1 MADAGDEE
9 KLLHSVAL
17 QNAHSILLARQ
28 RAEQE
33 LLRTTEALEQ
43 KTRELARAL
52 ELAHRSLEERDRAR
66 AEAEEARVAAQAANV
81 AKSGFL
87 NMISHELRTP
97 LGAIGGYADLIDAEI
112 RGPLNDGQREF
123 ISRIRHNQK
132 HLLGLVNQLL
142 DIAKIEAG
150 RVDVTLSPMAVQA
163 VIDSVRLMIEPQAL
177 SRKLRLEIESPDPTL
192 VLFADRERVEQI
204 VLNLLS
210 NAVKFTADGG
220 TIGVETNA
228 EPDRVSICVQDT
240 GIGIAPDKLE
250 AVFEPFV
257 QAPSTLTDRPRGTGL
272 GLAISRQLARAM
284 GGDLSLASELG
295 KGSTFTLSLPRSE
308 TKSV

>member
-9 KLLHSVAL
+9 KLLQSVAL

-33 LLRTTEALEQ
+33 LIRTTAALEL
-43 KTRELARAL
+43 KTRELAKAL
-52 ELAHRSLEERDRAR
+52 DLAHRSLEERDRAR
-66 AEAEEARVAAQAANV
+66 AEADEARVAAQAANV

-112 RGPLNDGQREF
+112 RGPLNEGQREF

-142 DIAKIEAG
+142 DIAKIESG
-150 RVDVTLSPMAVQA
+150 RVDLSLSPMAVQA
-163 VIDSVRLMIEPQAL
+163 VIDSVRLMIEPQAQ
-177 SRKLRLEIESPDPTL
+177 SRKMRLEIESPDPTL

-210 NAVKFTADGG
+210 NAVKFTAEGG
-220 TIGVETNA
+220 SIMVTTHVDAT
-228 EPDRVSICVQDT
+228 RVSICVEDT
-240 GIGIAPDKLE
+240 GIGITPDKLE

-257 QAPSTLTDRPRGTGL
+257 QAPSSLTDRPRGTGL

-284 GGDLSLASELG
+284 GGDLSVGSVLG

-308 TKSV
+308 GKSA

>member
-1 MADAGDEE
+1 MADASDEE

-33 LLRTTEALEQ
+33 LIRTTAALEL
-43 KTRELARAL
+43 KTIELAKAL
-52 ELAHRSLEERDRAR
+52 ELAQRSLDERDRAR
-66 AEAEEARVAAQAANV
+66 AEAEEARIAAQTANV

-87 NMISHELRTP
+87 SMISHELRTP

-112 RGPLNDGQREF
+112 RGPLNEGQREF

-150 RVDVTLSPMAVQA
+150 RVDLTLSPMAVQA
-163 VIDSVRLMIEPQAL
+163 VIDSVRLMIEPQAQ
-177 SRKLRLEIESPDPTL
+177 SRKLRLEIEAPDPTL

-210 NAVKFTADGG
+210 NAVKFTADDG
-220 TIGVETNA
+220 TIRVETN
-228 EPDRVSICVQDT
+228 EETDRVNICVRDT

-257 QAPSTLTDRPRGTGL
+257 QAPSSLTDRPRGTGL

-284 GGDLSLASELG
+284 SGDLTVESILG
-295 KGSTFTLSLPRSE
+295 KGSTFVLSLPRSE

>member
-9 KLLHSVAL
+9 RLLHSVAL

-33 LLRTTEALEQ
+33 LIRITDALEL
-43 KTRELARAL
+43 KTRELAKAL
-52 ELAHRSLEERDRAR
+52 QLTQRSLEERDRAR
-66 AEAEEARVAAQAANV
+66 ADAEEARIAAQAANE

-112 RGPLNDGQREF
+112 RGPLNEGQREF

-150 RVDVTLSPMAVQA
+150 RVDLTLSPMAVQA

-220 TIGVETNA
+220 TITVKTNA
-228 EPDRVSICVQDT
+228 EPDHVNISVEDT
-240 GIGIAPDKLE
+240 GVGIEPDKLE

-257 QAPSTLTDRPRGTGL
+257 QAPSSLTDRPRGTGL

-284 GGDLSLASELG
+284 GGDLSVESVLRQ
-295 KGSTFTLSLPRSE
+295 GSTFTLSLPRSE
-308 TKSV
+308 AKSV